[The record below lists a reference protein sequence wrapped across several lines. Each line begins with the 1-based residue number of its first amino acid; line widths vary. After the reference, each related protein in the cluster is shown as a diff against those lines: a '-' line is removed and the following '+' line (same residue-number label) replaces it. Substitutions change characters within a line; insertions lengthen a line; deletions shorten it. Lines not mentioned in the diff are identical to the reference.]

1 MFLKQIDIGML
12 NIKKRLE
19 EIIYVFSSE
28 IKQINEV
35 ENSISKLE

>member
-35 ENSISKLE
+35 ESNIHSLD